1 MGKDGKARQSGWVS
15 QPEIRS
21 RGRGQPSGVRESW
34 ARATGLAAVMI
45 LVTYLAFVLIPNNL
59 LTYLSTRTV
68 PFTRDLLVTLYW
80 TVAFVFSCWLFVR
93 LQRSSE
99 R

>member
-1 MGKDGKARQSGWVS
+1 
-15 QPEIRS
+15 
-21 RGRGQPSGVRESW
+21 
-34 ARATGLAAVMI
+34 MI

-68 PFTRDLLVTLYW
+68 PFTRDLLVTIYW
-80 TVAFVFSCWLFVR
+80 IAAFVVSCWLFVR
-93 LQRSSE
+93 FQRSPE